1 MQNDFHFTEAELEET
16 TLEWLEEVGYT
27 ALSGSQFE
35 PGGELSSR
43 QSYNDVVL
51 VDHLKSALIAIN
63 PEVTMEVVDEA
74 VRKVTI
80 PQHPKLMVNNR
91 TFHKY
96 ITDGI
101 DVETREGINNV
112 TKKLWLFDFKHPE
125 NNEFLAINQFVIQEG
140 EKEKRPDVILFVNG
154 LPLVV
159 IELKNATNENVGTSD
174 AFNQL
179 QTYKSTIPT
188 LFHFNEIMVISDG
201 FNAKAGTISSN
212 EERFMVW
219 RTMDGQNETGTAH
232 TQLEVLIKGMLNPT
246 VLLDLIRHF
255 ILFKDDGRDTIKI
268 LAAYHQYHAVNRAV
282 EETKRAASS
291 EGDHKIGV
299 VWHTQGSG
307 KSLSMVFY
315 SGKLIQ
321 ELDNPT
327 IVVLTDRNDLDD
339 QLFLTFSQSSEIL
352 RQSPKQAESREDLR
366 SLLSVEAGGI
376 VFTTMQKFS
385 PDEGVKMATLTDRRN
400 VIVMAD
406 EAHRSQYGFSGKLT
420 QAEDNEYVMKYG
432 YAKYLRDAL
441 PNASYIGFTGTPIA
455 STDKS
460 TRAVFG
466 DYVDVYDMTQAV
478 ADGATVKIYYESRI
492 IPLKLP
498 EGTDLDPMVDEI
510 MEEQE
515 DYVVSKSKS
524 KWSRLEAVA
533 GAQSRLETLAKDFV
547 EHFEERQKASFGK
560 SMIVTM
566 SRRIAIDLYKEIVK
580 LRPNWH
586 SNDDDKGRIKIV
598 MTGSSSD
605 PESWQPF
612 IGNKARREKLANRMK
627 DNDDPLQ
634 IVIVRDMWLTGF
646 DVPAMNTMYLDKQM
660 KGHNLMQ
667 AIARV
672 NRVFKDKEGGLIV
685 DYVGIADSLKEAL
698 QEYTPSDQEQA
709 GVDVATA
716 VNVMLEKYDLITELL
731 YGTNYESFNSD
742 KASVKMQ
749 TLNNTMDYILGL
761 GKKQTKLFKDLVT
774 ELSKAFALCATEE
787 AAQEINAEVAFFKA
801 VKVALMKLDITGSKP
816 TQKQVDEQLKQLLS
830 KSVVAEGVVDIY
842 ESLGLEKPDLSILSD
857 EFLAEVRALPQK
869 NVAVTLLER
878 LLRGKV
884 KSIQRT
890 NLVQSKKF
898 TEMLN
903 GSIDKYNKR
912 TIETSKVIEE
922 LIQMAKEM
930 SEAVQR
936 GEDLGLSRDEI
947 AFYDALADHE
957 TAKEVL
963 GDDTLKAIAHEL
975 TVAIKNN
982 MSVDWSVRES
992 ARAKMRVTVR
1002 RLLKKYGYPP
1012 DLQKMAV
1019 DKIVQQAELM
1029 AGSL

>member
-1 MQNDFHFTEAELEET
+1 
-16 TLEWLEEVGYT
+16 
-27 ALSGSQFE
+27 
-35 PGGELSSR
+35 
-43 QSYNDVVL
+43 
-51 VDHLKSALIAIN
+51 
-63 PEVTMEVVDEA
+63 
-74 VRKVTI
+74 
-80 PQHPKLMVNNR
+80 
-91 TFHKY
+91 
-96 ITDGI
+96 
-101 DVETREGINNV
+101 
-112 TKKLWLFDFKHPE
+112 
-125 NNEFLAINQFVIQEG
+125 
-140 EKEKRPDVILFVNG
+140 
-154 LPLVV
+154 
-159 IELKNATNENVGTSD
+159 
-174 AFNQL
+174 
-179 QTYKSTIPT
+179 
-188 LFHFNEIMVISDG
+188 
-201 FNAKAGTISSN
+201 
-212 EERFMVW
+212 
-219 RTMDGQNETGTAH
+219 
-232 TQLEVLIKGMLNPT
+232 
-246 VLLDLIRHF
+246 
-255 ILFKDDGRDTIKI
+255 
-268 LAAYHQYHAVNRAV
+268 
-282 EETKRAASS
+282 
-291 EGDHKIGV
+291 
-299 VWHTQGSG
+299 
-307 KSLSMVFY
+307 
-315 SGKLIQ
+315 
-321 ELDNPT
+321 
-327 IVVLTDRNDLDD
+327 
-339 QLFLTFSQSSEIL
+339 
-352 RQSPKQAESREDLR
+352 
-366 SLLSVEAGGI
+366 
-376 VFTTMQKFS
+376 
-385 PDEGVKMATLTDRRN
+385 GVKMATLTDRRN

-586 SNDDDKGRIKIV
+586 SDDDDKGRIKIV

-605 PESWQPF
+605 PENWQPF

-685 DYVGIADSLKEAL
+685 DYIGIADSLKEAL

-709 GVDVATA
+709 GVDVAAA

-731 YGTNYESFNSD
+731 YGTNYESFNSE
-742 KASVKMQ
+742 KASVKMK

-869 NVAVTLLER
+869 NVAVILLER

-890 NLVQSKKF
+890 NLVQSRKF

-982 MSVDWSVRES
+982 MGVDWSVRES

-1029 AGSL
+1029 ASTL